1 VIYFKIFW
9 FEHCLMIQKVSGSGI
24 LEAFMMANGKMTKSM
39 VKVRKSDLLY
49 DLLIWTLFDD
59 SKGKWF
65 GDNGRRYEG

>member
-1 VIYFKIFW
+1 MIYWFK
-9 FEHCLMIQKVSGSGI
+9 HSLMIQKARCSVMM
-24 LEAFMMANGKMTKSM
+24 EAGMKASGKMVKGM
-39 VKVRKSDLLY
+39 AKVRKSDLLY